1 MFQVYFK
8 TVSRMSQEFW
18 RLFLVYFMN
27 ISDMFHSC
35 FKNVVTTPT
44 QPQHQVLHKNDCA
57 HSPTPPTHLTLIQ
70 RQPPGVLDE
79 HLLTTTKLNMI
90 RKSNNINNKGNP
102 KEHKMNFYCPQLSR
116 ICSAIGNNS
125 ISKLCQNNFKIS
137 PFSANKVP
145 FQAPE
150 NAKIW

>member
-1 MFQVYFK
+1 
-8 TVSRMSQEFW
+8 
-18 RLFLVYFMN
+18 
-27 ISDMFHSC
+27 MFHSC

-57 HSPTPPTHLTLIQ
+57 HSPTPPTHPTLIQ
-70 RQPPGVLDE
+70 WQPPGVLDE

-90 RKSNNINNKGNP
+90 SNNNLKHNNDIINNNIKKYIKNSNNINNKGNP

-125 ISKLCQNNFKIS
+125 ISILFQNNFKIS

-150 NAKIW
+150 NAKI